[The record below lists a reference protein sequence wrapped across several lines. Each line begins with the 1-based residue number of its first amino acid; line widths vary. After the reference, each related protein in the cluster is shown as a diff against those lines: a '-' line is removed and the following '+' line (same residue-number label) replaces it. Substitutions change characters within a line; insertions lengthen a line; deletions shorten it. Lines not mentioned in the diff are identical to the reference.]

1 MKQLLFWDFPRTS
14 WRYDVVVALILAF
27 IFLTPRGVFKDQP
40 RAMSVVRVP
49 VHTSA
54 AAFWIDAELLT
65 AAGDDARMQQAG
77 EIISKKTGKAAK
89 VLRLETILSGDDETQ
104 GYMAFVDGQ

>member
-1 MKQLLFWDFPRTS
+1 MKQLIFWDFPRTS
-14 WRYDVVVALILAF
+14 WQYDVVVALILAF
-27 IFLTPRGVFKDQP
+27 IFITPRSVFKDQP

-65 AAGDDARMQQAG
+65 AATDNARLQQAG
-77 EIISKKTGKAAK
+77 EIITKKTGKTAK
-89 VLRLETILSGDDETQ
+89 VLRLETILSTEEETQ

>member
-1 MKQLLFWDFPRTS
+1 MKHLIFWDFPRTS
-14 WRYDVVVALILAF
+14 WQYDIVVLLILAF
-27 IFLTPRGVFKDQP
+27 IFVTPRDIFKDQP

-54 AAFWIDAELLT
+54 AAFWIEADLLT
-65 AAGDDARMQQAG
+65 ASGEAARMTQAG
-77 EIISKKTGKAAK
+77 GIISKKIGKTAT
-89 VLRLETILSGDDETQ
+89 VRRLETILSAENETQ

>member
-1 MKQLLFWDFPRTS
+1 MKQLIFWDFPRTS
-14 WRYDVVVALILAF
+14 WQYDVVVALILAF
-27 IFLTPRGVFKDQP
+27 IFLTPRSVFKDQP

-54 AAFWIDAELLT
+54 ATFWIDAELLT
-65 AAGDDARMQQAG
+65 AAGDSARLKQAG
-77 EIISKKTGKAAK
+77 EIITKKTGKTAK
-89 VLRLETILSGDDETQ
+89 VLRLETILSTEEETQ

>member
-1 MKQLLFWDFPRTS
+1 MKHLIFWDFPRTS
-14 WRYDVVVALILAF
+14 WQYDVVVALILAF

-54 AAFWIDAELLT
+54 STFWIDAELLT
-65 AAGDDARMQQAG
+65 AAADDARMKQAG
-77 EIISKKTGKAAK
+77 EIIAKKTGKAAK
-89 VLRLETILSGDDETQ
+89 VLRLETILSSDDETQ

>member
-1 MKQLLFWDFPRTS
+1 MKQLIFWDFPRTS
-14 WRYDVVVALILAF
+14 WQYDVVVLLILAF
-27 IFLTPRGVFKDQP
+27 IFVTPRDVFKDQP

-54 AAFWIDAELLT
+54 AAFWIEADLLT
-65 AAGDDARMQQAG
+65 ASGEAARMTQAG
-77 EIISKKTGKAAK
+77 EIISKKIGKTAT
-89 VLRLETILSGDDETQ
+89 VRRLETILSAENETQ